1 MISSNFLSRVMRRPM
16 RLRIERVLPGAIAAS
31 LALMA
36 ATSANADSAVEE
48 PSPDPSVLRICA
60 AANEHPYST
69 RDEKGFENKIAKV
82 LAEAMGRTPLF
93 VWHNKPAIYLVR
105 DKLNMRVCDVVI
117 GLDAGDERVATS
129 KPYYRAP
136 YVFVQRTDSNL
147 DLSSWDSP
155 DIAKADK
162 IGFVPGSPAQVML
175 TKLDLFNIH
184 FNYMHSLTNFKSRR
198 NEYKRIDPK
207 RLVGEVSNGTADA
220 AVAFAPE
227 VARYVKDDPN
237 LKMVVIPDNNER
249 VDGEKVPH
257 HFDQSIGVRKDDKAL
272 LEAINLALE
281 KAESQIKDVL
291 RDEGIPMVEPSSKS

>member
-1 MISSNFLSRVMRRPM
+1 MIRSYVNSPVMRRPNW
-16 RLRIERVLPGAIAAS
+16 LRSRRVLPGAVAAS
-31 LALMA
+31 IALLAA
-36 ATSANADSAVEE
+36 APVNAANAVEE
-48 PSPDPSVLRICA
+48 HAADPSVLRICA

-82 LAEAMGRTPLF
+82 VAEAMGRTPLF
-93 VWHNKPAIYLVR
+93 VWDNRPAIYLVR
-105 DKLNMRVCDVVI
+105 DKLDMRVCDVVI
-117 GLDAGDERVATS
+117 GLDTGDERVATS

-136 YVFVQRTDSNL
+136 YVFVLPKDSKL
-147 DLSSWDSP
+147 DISSWESP

-175 TKLDLFNIH
+175 TKLDLFNVH

-198 NEYKRIDPK
+198 NQYTRIDPK
-207 RLVGEVSNGTADA
+207 RLIGEVANGTADM

-227 VARYVKDDPN
+227 VARYVKANPN

-257 HFDQSIGVRKDDKAL
+257 HFDQSIGVRKDDTAL

-281 KAESQIKDVL
+281 KAGGEIKEIL
-291 RDEGIPMVEPSSKS
+291 REEGIPIIEIPPKS